1 MTNRLFVYGTLMR
14 GYPHPMADELARHAA
29 YEGRA
34 TFRGRLYLV
43 KTYPGIVASADE
55 ADVVHG
61 DVYALRDAAY
71 LQTLDRY
78 EGCGPDAEAPAQYR
92 RVVQQVTMDGTAIDV
107 WIYLYNWPVE
117 KLTLIASGR
126 FPLRP

>member
-1 MTNRLFVYGTLMR
+1 MTKRLFVYGTLMR

-34 TFRGRLYLV
+34 IFRGRLYLV

-78 EGCGPDAEAPAQYR
+78 EGCSPDDAQPHQYR
-92 RVVQQVTMDGTAIDV
+92 RVVQQVLLGSAAV
-107 WIYLYNWPVE
+107 EAWVYLYNWPVE
-117 KLTLIASGR
+117 KLTRIAFGNFSSR
-126 FPLRP
+126 T